1 MYERVAETKKRR
13 VDNTD
18 KLSAAGS
25 LLDLSGIG
33 KELKAEADNKLT
45 EQSFKDNDKVKY
57 YAGLSNFATLI
68 VLFNFLGSS
77 VETGKRSMLSLFQQL
92 IVTLMNCMCTN

>member
-1 MYERVAETKKRR
+1 MAETKKRR

-18 KLSAAGS
+18 KLSAARS

-33 KELKAEADNKLT
+33 KELKAEADKLT